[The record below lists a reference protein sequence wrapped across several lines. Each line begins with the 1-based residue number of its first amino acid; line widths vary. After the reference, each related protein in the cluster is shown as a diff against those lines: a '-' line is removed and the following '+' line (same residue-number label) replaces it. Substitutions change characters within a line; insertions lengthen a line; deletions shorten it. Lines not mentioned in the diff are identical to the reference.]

1 MLFLTCGVSFIAQ
14 LALVY
19 IPLMQGIFK
28 TEALGMRDF
37 LTVLG
42 FGLVSMTLHEGRRMY
57 ERKLNAELD
66 RADGNRYEEGRP

>member
-1 MLFLTCGVSFIAQ
+1 MLFLTCGISFIAQ

-42 FGLVSMTLHEGRRMY
+42 FGLVSMTLHEGRRVY

>member
-37 LTVLG
+37 FTVLG